1 MDDRRK
7 LLNKALRSSY
17 EEVRPSVGC
26 FASGYLSYLYR
37 LQVCLPKQ
45 TTGKYVNDH
54 VFKDFK
60 ACKLL
65 ARNEAL

>member
-1 MDDRRK
+1 M
-7 LLNKALRSSY
+7 
-17 EEVRPSVGC
+17 
-26 FASGYLSYLYR
+26 FSGYLSYLYR

-60 ACKLL
+60 ACELL
-65 ARNEAL
+65 VRDEAL